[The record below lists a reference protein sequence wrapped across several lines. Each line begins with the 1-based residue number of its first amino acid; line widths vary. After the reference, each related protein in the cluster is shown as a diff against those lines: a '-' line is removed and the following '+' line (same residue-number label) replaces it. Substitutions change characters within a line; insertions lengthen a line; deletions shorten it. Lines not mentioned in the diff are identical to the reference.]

1 MYLTEQE
8 LAIVF
13 ENMKFALEHLT
24 DDFTDTVFV
33 DHYRRDIDLLNK
45 IERVL

>member
-1 MYLTEQE
+1 MYLTEEE
-8 LAIVF
+8 LALVF

-33 DHYRRDIDLLNK
+33 KHYRKDIDLLNK
-45 IERVL
+45 ISNTL

>member
-8 LAIVF
+8 LTIVF

-24 DDFTDTVFV
+24 DDFTDPVFT
-33 DHYRRDIDLLNK
+33 DHYRKDIDLLNK
-45 IERVL
+45 ISNTL

>member
-1 MYLTEQE
+1 MYLTEEE
-8 LAIVF
+8 LALVF

-45 IERVL
+45 IERAL